1 MRALECERPCVLL
14 IDELDKV
21 DEGFEA
27 MLLEILSAWT
37 LSIPEFGTVTARS
50 IPFVVLTSNEER
62 RLGDPIRRRSLYVR
76 VEHPTPEREAE
87 IIASRTPKADKKF
100 HREMAGIALSF
111 RNYSLEKPPSVSE
124 MIDFA
129 NALQLLG
136 TDHVTEEHRDV
147 LLPFLAKTYEVST
160 VSAVARMKKDKLIQT
175 GKVLVTCTLTITGLG
190 CHAGSGEDWADE
202 SNAMTTAE
210 AQAFKR
216 AASCYGLGRY
226 LYNLAEMWVP
236 LNEHRQPF
244 EFPSLPQWAL
254 PKTGAP
260 VKSHPASGPHPATVQ
275 RGPIDQRIT
284 GKIEGFRRILGD
296 PIYGE
301 ILWRVAR
308 TQKANAI
315 PNAQL
320 QTNVAEAMERAAR
333 GIRKAHSLAES
344 IGDTQFVSVLDRL
357 HIGSMTTIRNLD
369 ALKHLVSELEG
380 LAGQPAA

>member
-1 MRALECERPCVLL
+1 MAIKEVKTSA
-14 IDELDKV
+14 ELDALFTQLA
-21 DEGFEA
+21 EPFA
-27 MLLEILSAWT
+27 PNEIKWRVTHTTQDGSRGAVVAYADPRAYTDRLNQLFTPTGWT
-37 LSIPEFGTVTARS
+37 
-50 IPFVVLTSNEER
+50 
-62 RLGDPIRRRSLYVR
+62 
-76 VEHPTPEREAE
+76 
-87 IIASRTPKADKKF
+87 
-100 HREMAGIALSF
+100 
-111 RNYSLEKPPSVSE
+111 RN
-124 MIDFA
+124 
-129 NALQLLG
+129 
-136 TDHVTEEHRDV
+136 
-147 LLPFLAKTYEVST
+147 YEVST
-160 VSAVARMKKDKLIQT
+160 VSAVTRMKKDKLIQT

-260 VKSHPASGPHPATVQ
+260 VKSHPASGPRPTAVQ

-315 PNAQL
+315 PNAHL

-333 GIRKAHSLAES
+333 GIRKAHSLAEL

-357 HIGSMTTIRNLD
+357 HIGSMTTISNLE

>member
-1 MRALECERPCVLL
+1 
-14 IDELDKV
+14 
-21 DEGFEA
+21 
-27 MLLEILSAWT
+27 
-37 LSIPEFGTVTARS
+37 
-50 IPFVVLTSNEER
+50 
-62 RLGDPIRRRSLYVR
+62 
-76 VEHPTPEREAE
+76 
-87 IIASRTPKADKKF
+87 
-100 HREMAGIALSF
+100 
-111 RNYSLEKPPSVSE
+111 
-124 MIDFA
+124 
-129 NALQLLG
+129 
-136 TDHVTEEHRDV
+136 
-147 LLPFLAKTYEVST
+147 
-160 VSAVARMKKDKLIQT
+160 
-175 GKVLVTCTLTITGLG
+175 
-190 CHAGSGEDWADE
+190 
-202 SNAMTTAE
+202 MTTAE

-260 VKSHPASGPHPATVQ
+260 VKNHPASGPHPATVQ
-275 RGPIDQRIT
+275 RGPLDQRIT
-284 GKIEGFRRILGD
+284 GKIEGFRRILGG

-333 GIRKAHSLAES
+333 GIRK
-344 IGDTQFVSVLDRL
+344 VLDRL
-357 HIGSMTTIRNLD
+357 HIGSMTTISNLE

-380 LAGQPAA
+380 LAKQPAA